1 MSTRLTPVRMHG
13 HVEFVRI
20 EVASSGGG
28 GGVSMAESPHH
39 CWLIFRRRHVSLD
52 RLQVIELR
60 GAIVVDEHII
70 VGGSAA

>member
-28 GGVSMAESPHH
+28 GGFQWPKV
-39 CWLIFRRRHVSLD
+39 
-52 RLQVIELR
+52 
-60 GAIVVDEHII
+60 HII
-70 VGGSAA
+70 VGLSSAVDTSAWIGFR